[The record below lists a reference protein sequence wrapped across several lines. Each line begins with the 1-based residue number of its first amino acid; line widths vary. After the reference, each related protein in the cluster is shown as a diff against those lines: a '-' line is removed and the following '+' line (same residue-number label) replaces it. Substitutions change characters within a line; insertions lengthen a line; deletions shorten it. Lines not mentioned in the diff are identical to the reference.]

1 MQRGRLACRLG
12 AVALCLQSTSAFL
25 SPGWQGPLAGSL
37 TARQPSVGR
46 AERTWRAK
54 KPALAAARPGA
65 GRRRGVSALSAAS
78 GAQTKWEVSD
88 RVRNFLQG
96 VEGNPLQGLEAADRA
111 WSFLRSEAF
120 TTPPA
125 SPAVASLPGQAAP
138 ATGPQDV
145 QCEVVVAG
153 GTLGIFVAAA
163 LAVKGVKV
171 AVLGINI
178 WASNINHHVVCA
190 CKSLEFRV

>member
-1 MQRGRLACRLG
+1 MGGRLAARLG
-12 AVALCLQSTSAFL
+12 AVALCLQTTSACL
-25 SPGWQGPLAGSL
+25 SPGSL

-54 KPALAAARPGA
+54 TPVLAAA
-65 GRRRGVSALSAAS
+65 GRRCGVSALRAS

-88 RVRNFLQG
+88 RVRDFLQA
-96 VEGNPLQGLEAADRA
+96 VDGNPLQGLEAADRA
-111 WSFLRSEAF
+111 WSFLRSDAF

-138 ATGPQDV
+138 AAGPQDV

-171 AVLGINI
+171 AVLGINV
-178 WASNINHHVVCA
+178 WASNIDHVVCA
-190 CKSLEFRV
+190 CKSLGLRVYRPSCRVCMQE

>member
-1 MQRGRLACRLG
+1 MKRGRLGCRLG
-12 AVALCLQSTSAFL
+12 AVVLFLQSTSAFL
-25 SPGWQGPLAGSL
+25 SPRWQGPLAGSL

-65 GRRRGVSALSAAS
+65 GRRGVSALSAAS

-88 RVRNFLQG
+88 RVRDFLQG

-111 WSFLRSEAF
+111 WSFLRSDAF

-171 AVLGINI
+171 AVLGMNV
-178 WASNINHHVVCA
+178 WASNIDHRVVCA
-190 CKSLEFRV
+190 CQSLWFRV